1 LPERLDHLTLFRQ
14 TAARLTAA
22 LADADPQAPVPACP
36 GWAVQDLALH
46 LGTGDRWAASVL
58 LSGRRQAL
66 PESVLRTASLSDWYA
81 GTAAAL
87 AAAMRA
93 VDPGEPCWNF
103 APVEQV
109 AAFWSRRRLH
119 EAEIHLVDL
128 VQAAGGE
135 SLPATDVAAD
145 GVAEVFEV
153 MLPRMA
159 ARGFRPVLSAPVC
172 VRASD
177 TGDAWLLTPAA
188 AEGGELEVR
197 RSAADSDTVIS
208 GTAADLYLGLWKRLP
223 PTRLAVEGDAR
234 LAAVFLDARITP

>member
-1 LPERLDHLTLFRQ
+1 LPERLDYLALFRR
-14 TAARLTAA
+14 TATRLTAA

-46 LGTGDRWAASVL
+46 LGVGDRWAASIL
-58 LSGRRQAL
+58 LSGRQQVR
-66 PESVLRTASLSDWYA
+66 PESVVRTAFLSDWYE

-119 EAEIHLVDL
+119 EAEIHFTDV
-128 VQAAGGE
+128 VQAGGGE
-135 SLPATDVAAD
+135 WMPATDVAAD

-159 ARGFRPVLSAPVC
+159 ARGFRPVLSAPVY

-188 AEGGELEVR
+188 AEGGELEAR
-197 RSAADSDTVIS
+197 RSAAGSDTVIS
-208 GTAADLYLGLWKRLP
+208 GTAAELYLGLWKRLP

-234 LAAVFLDARITP
+234 LAAAFLDARITP